1 LGVRCWDYRWG
12 LRPAIVPHMQATKGR
27 RRAPR
32 GSGSVYQ
39 NRSRAGTW
47 IAEIRVEGKRV
58 RRSFPSRAAA
68 AAFLESTRPIE
79 APRRGKGGVRL
90 RDWLPMWLEG
100 LRGIEPKTMTFYR
113 WGAQRWADSPLGNR
127 LVAALEV
134 DEVEVQLGEFS
145 ETMERQSVMHLR
157 RVLSTALN
165 AGMRKR
171 IVLMNA
177 ASLARVPGR
186 AQPPRI
192 KTIKNG
198 PDVMRDVRSAVFKS
212 PLQDAFILMMST
224 GMRPGELLALQVGD
238 YTEHSYEHATMAVR
252 RSIKSR
258 PTKDSE
264 GRAQSRWYIAS
275 GKNEFSPREVAL
287 NGPEL
292 IKRLRIATQGRKGSE
307 WLFPSP
313 SDEKAFVNPEQ
324 FSKEFRGRLDT
335 FESSRRG
342 TGKHRSEL
350 RAYDMRG
357 LHITHLVSLGED
369 VVSIAARVGHK
380 DPVTLLRRYAG
391 VVQGRD
397 REVAASAREPFR
409 SQQPFSSIER
419 KPTRTRKP

>member
-1 LGVRCWDYRWG
+1 
-12 LRPAIVPHMQATKGR
+12 MSTTKRR

-39 NRSRAGTW
+39 NKSRAGTW

-68 AAFLESTRPIE
+68 AAFLESTQPIE

-90 RDWLPMWLEG
+90 RDWLPAWLEG
-100 LRGIEPKTMTFYR
+100 LRGVEPKTLTFYR
-113 WGAQRWADSPLGNR
+113 WAARTWAESPLGGR
-127 LVAALEV
+127 LIAALEV
-134 DEVEVQLGEFS
+134 DEVEAQLGEFS
-145 ETMERQSVMHLR
+145 TMMERQSVMHLR

-171 IVLMNA
+171 IVLMNVA
-177 ASLARVPGR
+177 HLARVPGR

-198 PDVMRDVRSAVFKS
+198 PAVMRAVRSAVFQS

-238 YTEHSYEHATMAVR
+238 ITRHSVDEATIAVR

-258 PTKDSE
+258 PTKDAA
-264 GRAQSRWYIAS
+264 GRPQSRWYIAG
-275 GKNEFSPREVAL
+275 GKNEFSPREVAV
-287 NGPEL
+287 NGAEL
-292 IKRLRIATQGRKGSE
+292 VVRLQKATAHRSPTA
-307 WLFPSP
+307 WLFPAP
-313 SDEKAFVNPEQ
+313 SDPDAFVNPEQ
-324 FSKEFRGRLDT
+324 LSKEFRRCVDA
-335 FESSRRG
+335 RG
-342 TGKHRSEL
+342 VSPTASGKKRSEL
-350 RAYDMRG
+350 RAYDLRG

-397 REVAASAREPFR
+397 REVAASAREPLR
-409 SQQPFSSIER
+409 PRQAFSVAGKGRAR
-419 KPTRTRKP
+419 KT

>member
-1 LGVRCWDYRWG
+1 
-12 LRPAIVPHMQATKGR
+12 MSTTKR
-27 RRAPR
+27 HRRAPR

-39 NRSRAGTW
+39 NSSRAGTW
-47 IAEIRVEGKRV
+47 IAEIRLDGKRV

-68 AAFLESTRPIE
+68 AAFLESTQPIE

-90 RDWLPMWLEG
+90 RDWLPAWLEG
-100 LRGIEPKTMTFYR
+100 LRGIEPKTLTFYR
-113 WGAQRWADSPLGNR
+113 WAARAWADSPLGGR
-127 LVAALEV
+127 LIAALEV
-134 DEVEVQLGEFS
+134 DEVEAQLGEFS
-145 ETMERQSVMHLR
+145 TTMERQSVMHLR

-171 IVLMNA
+171 IVLMNVA
-177 ASLARVPGR
+177 HLARVPGR

-198 PDVMRDVRSAVFKS
+198 PGVMRAVGSAVVRS
-212 PLQDAFILMMST
+212 PLADAFVLMMST

-238 YTEHSYEHATMAVR
+238 ITVHDIYTATISVR

-258 PTKDSE
+258 PTKTAA
-264 GRAQSRWYIAS
+264 GAPQSRWYIAG
-275 GKNEFSPREVAL
+275 GKNEFSAREVAIT
-287 NGPEL
+287 GAEL
-292 IKRLRIATQGRKGSE
+292 IARWRRAAKGRGPSA

-313 SDEKAFVNPEQ
+313 SDPDMFVNPEQ
-324 FSKEFRGRLDT
+324 FSKEFRRRVDA
-335 FESSRRG
+335 FEQSRRG
-342 TGKHRSEL
+342 SGQKQSEL
-350 RAYDMRG
+350 RAYDLRG

-397 REVAASAREPFR
+397 REVAISAREPLKPR
-409 SQQPFSSIER
+409 QAFSTVGG
-419 KPTRTRKP
+419 KPAEDPHPRRRR

>member
-1 LGVRCWDYRWG
+1 
-12 LRPAIVPHMQATKGR
+12 MSTTKRR

-39 NRSRAGTW
+39 NKSRAGTW
-47 IAEIRVEGKRV
+47 IAEIRLDGKRV

-68 AAFLESTRPIE
+68 AAFLESTQPIE

-90 RDWLPMWLEG
+90 RDWLPAWLEG
-100 LRGIEPKTMTFYR
+100 LRGIEPKTLTFYR
-113 WGAQRWADSPLGNR
+113 WAARTWATSPLGGR
-127 LVAALEV
+127 LLAALEV
-134 DEVEVQLGEFS
+134 DEVEAQLGEFS
-145 ETMERQSVMHLR
+145 TTMERQSVMHLR

-171 IVLMNA
+171 IVLMNVA
-177 ASLARVPGR
+177 HLARVPGR

-198 PDVMRDVRSAVFKS
+198 PVVMRAVRSAVQKS

-238 YTEHSYEHATMAVR
+238 ITCHSVEEATIAVR

-258 PTKDSE
+258 PTKDAA
-264 GRAQSRWYIAS
+264 GRPQSRWYIAG
-275 GKNEFSPREVAL
+275 GKNEFSPREVAVSGAEIIVKFL
-287 NGPEL
+287 NAAKGQT
-292 IKRLRIATQGRKGSE
+292 ATA

-313 SDEKAFVNPEQ
+313 ADASSFVNPEQ
-324 FSKEFRGRLDT
+324 FSKEFRRCVDT
-335 FESSRRG
+335 FERSRRG
-342 TGKHRSEL
+342 SGRPRSEL
-350 RAYDMRG
+350 HAYDLRG

-380 DPVTLLRRYAG
+380 DPVTLLRRYSG

-397 REVAASAREPFR
+397 REVAASAREPLR
-409 SQQPFSSIER
+409 PRQAFSVVGVQR
-419 KPTRTRKP
+419 AKKT

>member
-1 LGVRCWDYRWG
+1 MGVCCWDYRWG
-12 LRPAIVPHMQATKGR
+12 LRPAIVPGMSTTKRR

-39 NRSRAGTW
+39 NKSRAGTW

-68 AAFLESTRPIE
+68 AAFLESTQPIE
-79 APRRGKGGVRL
+79 APHRGKGGVRL
-90 RDWLPMWLEG
+90 RDWLPAWLEG
-100 LRGIEPKTMTFYR
+100 LRGVEPKTLTFYR
-113 WGAQRWADSPLGNR
+113 WAARTWAESPLGGR
-127 LVAALEV
+127 LIAALEV
-134 DEVEVQLGEFS
+134 DEVEAQLGEFS
-145 ETMERQSVMHLR
+145 TTMERQSVMHLR

-171 IVLMNA
+171 IVLMNVA
-177 ASLARVPGR
+177 HLARVPGR

-198 PDVMRDVRSAVFKS
+198 PAVMRAVRSAVFQS

-238 YTEHSYEHATMAVR
+238 ITRHSVDEATIAVR

-258 PTKDSE
+258 PTKDAA
-264 GRAQSRWYIAS
+264 GRPQSRWYIAG
-275 GKNEFSPREVAL
+275 GKNEFSPREVAV
-287 NGPEL
+287 NGAEL
-292 IKRLRIATQGRKGSE
+292 VVRLQKATAHRSPTA
-307 WLFPSP
+307 WLFPAP
-313 SDEKAFVNPEQ
+313 SDPDAFVNPEQ
-324 FSKEFRGRLDT
+324 LSKEFRRCVDA
-335 FESSRRG
+335 RG
-342 TGKHRSEL
+342 VSPTASGKKRSEL
-350 RAYDMRG
+350 RAYDLRG

-397 REVAASAREPFR
+397 REVAASAREPLR
-409 SQQPFSSIER
+409 PRQAFSVAGKGR
-419 KPTRTRKP
+419 ARRT

>member
-1 LGVRCWDYRWG
+1 
-12 LRPAIVPHMQATKGR
+12 MSTTKRR

-39 NRSRAGTW
+39 NKSRAGTW

-68 AAFLESTRPIE
+68 AAFLESTQPIE

-90 RDWLPMWLEG
+90 RDWLPAWLEG
-100 LRGIEPKTMTFYR
+100 LRGVEPKTLTFYR
-113 WGAQRWADSPLGNR
+113 WAARTWAESPLGGR
-127 LVAALEV
+127 LIAALEV
-134 DEVEVQLGEFS
+134 DEVEAQLGEFS
-145 ETMERQSVMHLR
+145 TTMERQSVMHLR

-177 ASLARVPGR
+177 AHLARVPGR

-198 PDVMRDVRSAVFKS
+198 PAVMRAVRSAVFQS

-238 YTEHSYEHATMAVR
+238 ITRHSVDEATIAVR

-258 PTKDSE
+258 PTKDAA
-264 GRAQSRWYIAS
+264 GRPQSRWYIAG
-275 GKNEFSPREVAL
+275 GKNEFSPREVAMS
-287 NGPEL
+287 GAEL
-292 IKRLRIATQGRKGSE
+292 IVRLQKATAHRSPTA
-307 WLFPSP
+307 WLFPAP
-313 SDEKAFVNPEQ
+313 SDPDAFVNPEQ
-324 FSKEFRGRLDT
+324 LSKEFRRCVDA
-335 FESSRRG
+335 RG
-342 TGKHRSEL
+342 VSPTASGKKRSEL
-350 RAYDMRG
+350 RAYDLRG

-397 REVAASAREPFR
+397 REVAASAREPLR
-409 SQQPFSSIER
+409 PRQAFSVAGKGR
-419 KPTRTRKP
+419 ARRT

>member
-1 LGVRCWDYRWG
+1 
-12 LRPAIVPHMQATKGR
+12 MSTTKRR

-39 NRSRAGTW
+39 NKSRAGTW

-68 AAFLESTRPIE
+68 AAFLESTQPIE

-90 RDWLPMWLEG
+90 RDWLPAWLEG
-100 LRGIEPKTMTFYR
+100 LRGVEPKTLTFYR
-113 WGAQRWADSPLGNR
+113 WAARTWAESPLGGR
-127 LVAALEV
+127 LIAALEV
-134 DEVEVQLGEFS
+134 DEVEAQLGEFS
-145 ETMERQSVMHLR
+145 TTMERQSVMHLR

-177 ASLARVPGR
+177 AHLARVPGR

-198 PDVMRDVRSAVFKS
+198 PAVMRAVRSAVFQS

-238 YTEHSYEHATMAVR
+238 ITRHSVDEATIAVR

-258 PTKDSE
+258 PTKDAA
-264 GRAQSRWYIAS
+264 GRPQSRWYIAG
-275 GKNEFSPREVAL
+275 GKNEFSPREVAV
-287 NGPEL
+287 NGAEL
-292 IKRLRIATQGRKGSE
+292 VVRLQKATAHRSPTA
-307 WLFPSP
+307 WLFPAP
-313 SDEKAFVNPEQ
+313 SDPDAFVNPEQ
-324 FSKEFRGRLDT
+324 LSKEFRRCVDA
-335 FESSRRG
+335 RG
-342 TGKHRSEL
+342 VSPTASGKKRSEL
-350 RAYDMRG
+350 RAYDLRG

-397 REVAASAREPFR
+397 REVAASAREPLR
-409 SQQPFSSIER
+409 PRQAFSVAGKGR
-419 KPTRTRKP
+419 ARRT

>member
-1 LGVRCWDYRWG
+1 MGVCCWDYRWG
-12 LRPAIVPHMQATKGR
+12 LRPAIVPGMSTTKRR

-39 NRSRAGTW
+39 NKSRAGTW

-68 AAFLESTRPIE
+68 AAFLESTQPIE

-90 RDWLPMWLEG
+90 RDWLPAWLEG
-100 LRGIEPKTMTFYR
+100 LRGVEPKTLTFYR
-113 WGAQRWADSPLGNR
+113 WAARSWAESPLGGR
-127 LVAALEV
+127 LIAALEV
-134 DEVEVQLGEFS
+134 DEVEAQLGEFS
-145 ETMERQSVMHLR
+145 TTMERQSVMHLR

-171 IVLMNA
+171 IVLMNVA
-177 ASLARVPGR
+177 HLARVPGR

-198 PDVMRDVRSAVFKS
+198 PAVMRAVRSAVFQS

-238 YTEHSYEHATMAVR
+238 ITRHSVDEATIAVR

-258 PTKDSE
+258 PTKDAA
-264 GRAQSRWYIAS
+264 GRPQSRWYIAG
-275 GKNEFSPREVAL
+275 GKNEFSPREVAV
-287 NGPEL
+287 NGAEL
-292 IKRLRIATQGRKGSE
+292 VVRLQKATAHRSPTA
-307 WLFPSP
+307 WLFPAP
-313 SDEKAFVNPEQ
+313 SDPDAFVNPEQ
-324 FSKEFRGRLDT
+324 LSKEFRRCVDA
-335 FESSRRG
+335 RG
-342 TGKHRSEL
+342 VSPTASGKKRSEL
-350 RAYDMRG
+350 RAYDLRG

-397 REVAASAREPFR
+397 REVAASAREPLR
-409 SQQPFSSIER
+409 PRQAFSVAGKGR
-419 KPTRTRKP
+419 ARRT

>member
-1 LGVRCWDYRWG
+1 
-12 LRPAIVPHMQATKGR
+12 MSTTKR
-27 RRAPR
+27 HRRAPR

-39 NRSRAGTW
+39 NKSRAGTW

-68 AAFLESTRPIE
+68 AAFLESTQPIE

-90 RDWLPMWLEG
+90 RDWLPAWLEG
-100 LRGIEPKTMTFYR
+100 LRGVEPKTLTFYR
-113 WGAQRWADSPLGNR
+113 WAARTWAESPLGGR
-127 LVAALEV
+127 LIAALEV
-134 DEVEVQLGEFS
+134 DEVEAQLGEFS
-145 ETMERQSVMHLR
+145 TTMERQSVMHLR

-171 IVLMNA
+171 IVLMNVA
-177 ASLARVPGR
+177 HLARVPGR

-198 PDVMRDVRSAVFKS
+198 PAVMRAVRSAVFQS

-238 YTEHSYEHATMAVR
+238 ITRHSVDEATIAVR

-258 PTKDSE
+258 PTKDAA
-264 GRAQSRWYIAS
+264 GRPQSRWYIAG
-275 GKNEFSPREVAL
+275 GKNEFSPREVAV
-287 NGPEL
+287 NGAEL
-292 IKRLRIATQGRKGSE
+292 VVRLQKATAHRSPTA
-307 WLFPSP
+307 WLFPAP
-313 SDEKAFVNPEQ
+313 SDPDAFVNPEQ
-324 FSKEFRGRLDT
+324 LSKEFRRCVDA
-335 FESSRRG
+335 RG
-342 TGKHRSEL
+342 VSPTASGKKRSEL
-350 RAYDMRG
+350 RAYDLRG

-397 REVAASAREPFR
+397 REVAASAREPLR
-409 SQQPFSSIER
+409 PRQAFSVAGKGR
-419 KPTRTRKP
+419 ARRT

>member
-1 LGVRCWDYRWG
+1 
-12 LRPAIVPHMQATKGR
+12 MSTTKRR

-32 GSGSVYQ
+32 GSGRVYQ
-39 NRSRAGTW
+39 NKSRAGTW

-68 AAFLESTRPIE
+68 AAFLESTQPIE

-90 RDWLPMWLEG
+90 RDWLPAWLEG
-100 LRGIEPKTMTFYR
+100 LRGVEPKTLTFYR
-113 WGAQRWADSPLGNR
+113 WAARTWAESPLGGR
-127 LVAALEV
+127 LIAALEV
-134 DEVEVQLGEFS
+134 DEVEAQLGEFS
-145 ETMERQSVMHLR
+145 TTMERQSVMHLR

-171 IVLMNA
+171 IVLMNVA
-177 ASLARVPGR
+177 HLARVPGR

-198 PDVMRDVRSAVFKS
+198 PAVMRAVRSAVFQS

-238 YTEHSYEHATMAVR
+238 ITRHSVDEATIAVR

-258 PTKDSE
+258 PTKDAA
-264 GRAQSRWYIAS
+264 GRPQSRWYIAG
-275 GKNEFSPREVAL
+275 GKNEFSPREVAV
-287 NGPEL
+287 NGAEL
-292 IKRLRIATQGRKGSE
+292 VVRLQKATAHRSPTA
-307 WLFPSP
+307 WLFPAP
-313 SDEKAFVNPEQ
+313 SDPDAFVNPEQ
-324 FSKEFRGRLDT
+324 LSKEFRRCVDA
-335 FESSRRG
+335 RG
-342 TGKHRSEL
+342 VSPTASGKKRSEL
-350 RAYDMRG
+350 RAYDLRG

-397 REVAASAREPFR
+397 REVAASAREPLR
-409 SQQPFSSIER
+409 PRQAFSVAGKGR
-419 KPTRTRKP
+419 ARRT

>member
-1 LGVRCWDYRWG
+1 
-12 LRPAIVPHMQATKGR
+12 MSTTKRR

-39 NRSRAGTW
+39 NKSRAGTW

-68 AAFLESTRPIE
+68 AAFLESTQPIE
-79 APRRGKGGVRL
+79 APHRGKGGVRL
-90 RDWLPMWLEG
+90 RDWLPAWLEG
-100 LRGIEPKTMTFYR
+100 LRGVEPKTLTFYR
-113 WGAQRWADSPLGNR
+113 WAARTWAESPLGGR
-127 LVAALEV
+127 LIAALEV
-134 DEVEVQLGEFS
+134 DEVEAQLGEFS
-145 ETMERQSVMHLR
+145 TTMERQSVMHLR

-171 IVLMNA
+171 IVLMNVA
-177 ASLARVPGR
+177 HLARVPGR

-198 PDVMRDVRSAVFKS
+198 PAVMRAVRSAVFQS

-238 YTEHSYEHATMAVR
+238 ITRHSVDEATIAVR

-258 PTKDSE
+258 PTKDAA
-264 GRAQSRWYIAS
+264 GRPQSRWYIAG
-275 GKNEFSPREVAL
+275 GKNEFSPREVAV
-287 NGPEL
+287 NGAEL
-292 IKRLRIATQGRKGSE
+292 VVRLQKATAHRSPTA
-307 WLFPSP
+307 WLFPAP
-313 SDEKAFVNPEQ
+313 SDPDAFVNPEQ
-324 FSKEFRGRLDT
+324 LSKEFRRCVDA
-335 FESSRRG
+335 RG
-342 TGKHRSEL
+342 VSPTTSGKKRSEL
-350 RAYDMRG
+350 RAYDLRG

-397 REVAASAREPFR
+397 REVAASAREPLR
-409 SQQPFSSIER
+409 PRQAFSVAGKGR
-419 KPTRTRKP
+419 ARRT

>member
-1 LGVRCWDYRWG
+1 
-12 LRPAIVPHMQATKGR
+12 MSTTKRR

-39 NRSRAGTW
+39 NKSRAGTW

-68 AAFLESTRPIE
+68 AAFLESTQPIE

-90 RDWLPMWLEG
+90 CDWLPAWLEG
-100 LRGIEPKTMTFYR
+100 LRGVEPKTLTFYR
-113 WGAQRWADSPLGNR
+113 WAARTWAESPLGGR
-127 LVAALEV
+127 LIAALEV
-134 DEVEVQLGEFS
+134 DEVEAQLGEFS
-145 ETMERQSVMHLR
+145 TTMERQSVMHLR

-171 IVLMNA
+171 IVLMNVA
-177 ASLARVPGR
+177 HLARVPGR

-198 PDVMRDVRSAVFKS
+198 PAVMRAVRSAVFQS

-238 YTEHSYEHATMAVR
+238 ITRHSVDEATIAVR

-258 PTKDSE
+258 PTKDAA
-264 GRAQSRWYIAS
+264 GRPQSRWYIAG
-275 GKNEFSPREVAL
+275 GKNEFSPREVAV
-287 NGPEL
+287 NGAEL
-292 IKRLRIATQGRKGSE
+292 VVRLQKATAHRSPTA
-307 WLFPSP
+307 WLFPAP
-313 SDEKAFVNPEQ
+313 SDPDAFVNPEQ
-324 FSKEFRGRLDT
+324 LSKEFRRCVDA
-335 FESSRRG
+335 RG
-342 TGKHRSEL
+342 VSPTASGKKRSEL
-350 RAYDMRG
+350 RAYDLRG

-397 REVAASAREPFR
+397 REVAASAREPLR
-409 SQQPFSSIER
+409 PRQAFSVAGKGR
-419 KPTRTRKP
+419 ARRT

>member
-1 LGVRCWDYRWG
+1 
-12 LRPAIVPHMQATKGR
+12 MSTTKR
-27 RRAPR
+27 HRRAPR

-39 NRSRAGTW
+39 NKSRAGTW
-47 IAEIRVEGKRV
+47 IAEIRLDGKRV

-68 AAFLESTRPIE
+68 AAFLESTQPIE

-90 RDWLPMWLEG
+90 RDWLPAWLEG
-100 LRGIEPKTMTFYR
+100 LRGIEPKTLTFYR
-113 WGAQRWADSPLGNR
+113 WAARTWAASPLGGR
-127 LVAALEV
+127 LIAALEV
-134 DEVEVQLGEFS
+134 DEVEAQLGEFS
-145 ETMERQSVMHLR
+145 TTMERQSVMHLR

-171 IVLMNA
+171 IVLMNVA
-177 ASLARVPGR
+177 HLARVPGR

-198 PDVMRDVRSAVFKS
+198 PAVMRAVRSAVFQS

-238 YTEHSYEHATMAVR
+238 IACHSVDEATVAVR
-252 RSIKSR
+252 RSIKVR
-258 PTKDSE
+258 PTKDAS
-264 GRAQSRWYIAS
+264 GRPQSRWYIAG
-275 GKNEFSPREVAL
+275 GKNEFSPREVAV
-287 NGPEL
+287 NGAEL
-292 IKRLRIATQGRKGSE
+292 IVRLQKATAHRPATA
-307 WLFPSP
+307 WLFPAL
-313 SDEKAFVNPEQ
+313 SDPAAFVNPEQ
-324 FSKEFRGRLDT
+324 LSKEFRRCVDA
-335 FESSRRG
+335 RG
-342 TGKHRSEL
+342 VSPTTSGKKRSEL
-350 RAYDMRG
+350 RAYDLRG

-409 SQQPFSSIER
+409 PRQAFSVAGKGRAR
-419 KPTRTRKP
+419 KT

>member
-1 LGVRCWDYRWG
+1 
-12 LRPAIVPHMQATKGR
+12 MSTTKRR

-39 NRSRAGTW
+39 NKSRAGTW

-68 AAFLESTRPIE
+68 AAFLESTQPIE

-90 RDWLPMWLEG
+90 RDWLPAWLEG
-100 LRGIEPKTMTFYR
+100 LRGVEPKTLTFYR
-113 WGAQRWADSPLGNR
+113 WAARTWAESPLGGR
-127 LVAALEV
+127 LIAALEV
-134 DEVEVQLGEFS
+134 DEVEAQLGEFS
-145 ETMERQSVMHLR
+145 TTMERQSVMHLR

-171 IVLMNA
+171 IVLMNVA
-177 ASLARVPGR
+177 HLARVPGR

-198 PDVMRDVRSAVFKS
+198 PAVMRAVRSAVLQS
-212 PLQDAFILMMST
+212 PLQDAFILMLST

-238 YTEHSYEHATMAVR
+238 ITRHSVDEATIAVR

-258 PTKDSE
+258 PTKDAA
-264 GRAQSRWYIAS
+264 GRPQSRWYIAG
-275 GKNEFSPREVAL
+275 GKNEFSPREVAV
-287 NGPEL
+287 NGAEL
-292 IKRLRIATQGRKGSE
+292 VVRLQKATAHRSPTA
-307 WLFPSP
+307 WLFPAP
-313 SDEKAFVNPEQ
+313 SDPDAFVNPEQ
-324 FSKEFRGRLDT
+324 LSKEFRRCVDA
-335 FESSRRG
+335 RG
-342 TGKHRSEL
+342 VSPTASGKKRSEL
-350 RAYDMRG
+350 RAYDLRG

-397 REVAASAREPFR
+397 REVAASAREPLR
-409 SQQPFSSIER
+409 PRQAFSVAGKGR
-419 KPTRTRKP
+419 ARRT

>member
-1 LGVRCWDYRWG
+1 
-12 LRPAIVPHMQATKGR
+12 MSTTKRR

-39 NRSRAGTW
+39 NKSRAGTW

-68 AAFLESTRPIE
+68 AAFLESTQPIE
-79 APRRGKGGVRL
+79 APHRGKGGVRL
-90 RDWLPMWLEG
+90 RDWLPAWLEG
-100 LRGIEPKTMTFYR
+100 LRGVEPKTLTFYR
-113 WGAQRWADSPLGNR
+113 WAARTWAESPLGGR
-127 LVAALEV
+127 LIAALEV
-134 DEVEVQLGEFS
+134 DEVEAQLGEFS
-145 ETMERQSVMHLR
+145 TTMERQSVMHLR

-171 IVLMNA
+171 IVLMNVA
-177 ASLARVPGR
+177 HLARVPGR

-198 PDVMRDVRSAVFKS
+198 PAVMRAVRSAVFQS

-238 YTEHSYEHATMAVR
+238 ITRHSVDEATIAVR

-258 PTKDSE
+258 PTKDAA
-264 GRAQSRWYIAS
+264 GRPQSRWYIAG
-275 GKNEFSPREVAL
+275 GKNEFSPREVAV
-287 NGPEL
+287 NGAEL
-292 IKRLRIATQGRKGSE
+292 VVRLQKATAHRSPTA
-307 WLFPSP
+307 WLFPAP
-313 SDEKAFVNPEQ
+313 SDPDAFVNPEQ
-324 FSKEFRGRLDT
+324 LSKEFRRCVDA
-335 FESSRRG
+335 RG
-342 TGKHRSEL
+342 VSPTASGKKRSEL
-350 RAYDMRG
+350 RAYDLRG

-397 REVAASAREPFR
+397 REVAASAREPLR
-409 SQQPFSSIER
+409 PRQAFSVAGKGR
-419 KPTRTRKP
+419 ARRT

>member
-1 LGVRCWDYRWG
+1 
-12 LRPAIVPHMQATKGR
+12 MSTTKRR

-39 NRSRAGTW
+39 NKSRAGTW

-68 AAFLESTRPIE
+68 AAFLESTQPIE

-90 RDWLPMWLEG
+90 RDWLPAWLEG
-100 LRGIEPKTMTFYR
+100 LRGVEPKTLTFYR
-113 WGAQRWADSPLGNR
+113 WAARTWAESPLGGR
-127 LVAALEV
+127 LIAALEV
-134 DEVEVQLGEFS
+134 DEVEAQLGEFS
-145 ETMERQSVMHLR
+145 TTMERQSVMHLR

-171 IVLMNA
+171 IVLMNVA
-177 ASLARVPGR
+177 HLARVPGR

-198 PDVMRDVRSAVFKS
+198 PAVMRAVRSAVFQS

-238 YTEHSYEHATMAVR
+238 ITRHSVDEATIAVR

-258 PTKDSE
+258 PTKDAA
-264 GRAQSRWYIAS
+264 GRPQSRWYIAG
-275 GKNEFSPREVAL
+275 GKNEFSPREVAV
-287 NGPEL
+287 NGAEL
-292 IKRLRIATQGRKGSE
+292 VVRLQKATAHRSPTA
-307 WLFPSP
+307 WLFPAP
-313 SDEKAFVNPEQ
+313 SDPDAFVNPEQ
-324 FSKEFRGRLDT
+324 LSKEFRRCVDA
-335 FESSRRG
+335 RG
-342 TGKHRSEL
+342 VSPTASGKKRSEL
-350 RAYDMRG
+350 RAYDLRG

-397 REVAASAREPFR
+397 REVAASAREPLR
-409 SQQPFSSIER
+409 PRQAFSVAGKGR
-419 KPTRTRKP
+419 ARRT

>member
-1 LGVRCWDYRWG
+1 
-12 LRPAIVPHMQATKGR
+12 MSTTKRR

-39 NRSRAGTW
+39 NKSRAGTW

-68 AAFLESTRPIE
+68 AAFLESTQPIE

-90 RDWLPMWLEG
+90 RDWLPAWLEG
-100 LRGIEPKTMTFYR
+100 LRGVEPKTLTFYR
-113 WGAQRWADSPLGNR
+113 WAARTWAESPLGGR
-127 LVAALEV
+127 LIAALEV
-134 DEVEVQLGEFS
+134 DEVEAQLGEFS
-145 ETMERQSVMHLR
+145 TMMERQSVMHLR

-171 IVLMNA
+171 IVLMNVA
-177 ASLARVPGR
+177 HLARVPGR

-198 PDVMRDVRSAVFKS
+198 PAVMRAVRSAVFQS

-238 YTEHSYEHATMAVR
+238 ITRHSVDEATIAVR

-258 PTKDSE
+258 PTKDAA
-264 GRAQSRWYIAS
+264 GRPQSRWYIAG
-275 GKNEFSPREVAL
+275 GKNEFSPREVAV
-287 NGPEL
+287 NGAEL
-292 IKRLRIATQGRKGSE
+292 VVRLQKATAHRSPTA
-307 WLFPSP
+307 WLFPAP
-313 SDEKAFVNPEQ
+313 SDPDAFVNPEQ
-324 FSKEFRGRLDT
+324 LSKEFRRCVDA
-335 FESSRRG
+335 RG
-342 TGKHRSEL
+342 VSPTASGKKRSEL
-350 RAYDMRG
+350 RAYDLRG

-397 REVAASAREPFR
+397 REVAASAREPLR
-409 SQQPFSSIER
+409 PRQAFSVAGKGR
-419 KPTRTRKP
+419 ARRT